1 MGTVGATRQDKAHT
15 RQICRDID
23 WPVWSR
29 GLFWGIPARVQN
41 KSKNPPPRHRKCP
54 RHTPYGTNDAFM
66 SRLRGPIVASIHTF
80 RSAGV
85 YLQPENRSAALRD
98 VAARVFHFTSVA
110 IVFAFVLILTTG
122 LHP

>member
-1 MGTVGATRQDKAHT
+1 MGTAREIRQNNADTGQNTPPLQFAALET
-15 RQICRDID
+15 A
-23 WPVWSR
+23 PVLRNPVS
-29 GLFWGIPARVQN
+29 LQN
-41 KSKNPPPRHRKCP
+41 KSENRPPRYRKYVCD
-54 RHTPYGTNDAFM
+54 TPYQGNDAFM

-85 YLQPENRSAALRD
+85 YLQPENRFAVLRG
-98 VAARVFHFTSVA
+98 VAAKAFHFASVA